1 MVDQQ
6 SRGQFQRQRKIGW
19 VTLWLE
25 SFSRK
30 PIKETMTIPNEDSA
44 TRFLVDAETAGSK
57 PASPSSSPNEPSI
70 PTKTKNENIH
80 VSPAVLDAARKD
92 GEELL
97 RDLRTSSAGLTQA
110 EAEERARTA
119 GPNEVAQERKQG
131 WLTRVLK
138 IIRNPLVILLS
149 TLSAISFLT
158 GDARAGFVMAGMVAL
173 SVGLRF
179 WQEARADAAAEKLK
193 AMIHVTATVVRD
205 GAAREI
211 PLRELVPGDIVKLA
225 AGDMIPG
232 DVRLLSS
239 KDIFVTQGSLTGE
252 SLPVEKFHDPETKV
266 ERSPTELKNTC
277 FMGTSVESG
286 TATAVV
292 VTTGVQTYLGSMARS
307 ITGERVLTSFDQG
320 LNRFTWLMMQ
330 FMAVMVPLVFLIN
343 GFTKHDWKGAFFF
356 ALAVAVGLTPE
367 MLPMIVSVCLSNGAL
382 AMSRKKVIV
391 KRLNSIQ
398 NFGGMDVLELL

>member
-1 MVDQQ
+1 MTAPDADRATGTLPDDAAVTPNCNPVAPPVHPLLPTF
-6 SRGQFQRQRKIGW
+6 RGQPKKQ
-19 VTLWLE
+19 
-25 SFSRK
+25 
-30 PIKETMTIPNEDSA
+30 TI
-44 TRFLVDAETAGSK
+44 R
-57 PASPSSSPNEPSI
+57 
-70 PTKTKNENIH
+70 
-80 VSPAVLDAARKD
+80 VSPAVLEAARKD

-97 RDLRTSSAGLTQA
+97 RDLGTSLHGLTDG
-110 EAEERARTA
+110 EAEERARMT

-131 WLTRVLK
+131 WFVRLLK
-138 IIRNPLVILLS
+138 MTRNPLVILLT

-158 GDARAGFVMAGMVAL
+158 GDARAGTVMAMMVVL
-173 SVGLRF
+173 SVSLRF

-205 GAAREI
+205 GVPREI
-211 PLRELVPGDIVKLA
+211 ALRDLVPGDIIKLA

-239 KDIFVTQGSLTGE
+239 KDLFVSQGSLTGE
-252 SLPVEKFHDPETKV
+252 SLPVEKIHEPQVKE
-266 ERSPTELKNTC
+266 ESSPTELKNIC

-286 TATAVV
+286 TATAAV

-307 ITGERVLTSFDQG
+307 ITGERAPTSFDRG
-320 LNRFTWLMMQ
+320 LDRFTWLMMQ

-398 NFGGMDVLELL
+398 NLGAMDVLCTDKTGTLTEDRVVLMRH